1 MTMPT
6 RPLARTER
14 VRGAIDKILADEAGE
29 LLAREVTELAK
40 GLTEPQ
46 ERALVAARWQ
56 GSWVAAP
63 DPTIAALWAKGLT
76 SAGGQLKRTGALL
89 ASLLWER

>member
-1 MTMPT
+1 VPT
-6 RPLARTER
+6 RPLTRTER
-14 VRGAIDKILADEAGE
+14 VRDAIEKLIDDEGGD
-29 LLAREVTELAK
+29 LLPRQATELAK

-63 DPTIAALWAKGLT
+63 DATIAALWAKGLT
-76 SAGGQLKRTGALL
+76 SAGGQLKHTGALL